1 MGVFG
6 ALGKLVMSLGREL
19 FGSAARGT
27 DGIVELAEKL
37 GVKMDALQDSSPE
50 ELASVMDTAV
60 RQRLIDPRDANNV
73 KIELAKDAQRD
84 MPVTQK
90 LKVYHGG
97 LDPVLKP
104 DATQDPEGLP
114 MGFSVTQ
121 DKDIAKMYADMK
133 YRYASSSKTQ
143 SPRDYEYG
151 YGNYPA
157 VTEYEVNLDKY
168 NPITEGEYYKFI
180 DDLEIKMGLDEGDA
194 TEGQIAQELKKLGYN
209 AIEYPDPDLGIRIID
224 PKILKAT
231 AEPLRMTDDGYQ
243 FYLYPDGRIGDT
255 IDPSEAT
262 MGYLDLNA
270 PGEMTNLQQYTRDFP
285 LEEEPDPNLIDSFL
299 NFMKEPITPSRFTAI
314 GDQSQ
319 TWDVTQDMLDMRD
332 GSNIVKLPPKD
343 TE

>member
-1 MGVFG
+1 MANYG
-6 ALGKLVMSLGREL
+6 ALGKFGMSLGRMVFERI
-19 FGSAARGT
+19 AVGT
-27 DGIVELAEKL
+27 KGLVELAEKA

-50 ELASVMDTAV
+50 ELMSVMDSAA
-60 RQRLIDPRDANNV
+60 RQRLIDPRHANNV
-73 KIELAKDAQRD
+73 IIELTKDAQRD
-84 MPVTQK
+84 MPVAQK

-121 DKDIAKMYADMK
+121 DKDIAKMYADM
-133 YRYASSSKTQ
+133 RS
-143 SPRDYEYG
+143 RGYEYG
-151 YGNYPA
+151 DYPA

-168 NPITEGEYYKFI
+168 NPITEGEYFKLI

-194 TEGQIAQELKKLGYN
+194 TQGQIAQELKKLGYN
-209 AIEYPDPDLGIRIID
+209 AIEYLDPDLGIRIID

-262 MGYLDLNA
+262 MGYLDPNVS
-270 PGEMTNLQQYTRDFP
+270 GEMTNLQQYTRDFP

-299 NFMKEPITPSRFTAI
+299 NFNMGVEEPNTPSRFTAI

-332 GSNIVKLPPKD
+332 GKNIVKLPPKD

>member
-1 MGVFG
+1 MSVFG

-60 RQRLIDPRDANNV
+60 RQGLIDPRDANNV
-73 KIELAKDAQRD
+73 KIELAKDAQSD

-97 LDPVLKP
+97 PDPVLKP
-104 DATQDPEGLP
+104 EATQDPEGLP

-133 YRYASSSKTQ
+133 SRG
-143 SPRDYEYG
+143 YEYG
-151 YGNYPA
+151 DYPA
-157 VTEYEVNLDKY
+157 VTEYEVDLDKY
-168 NPITEGEYYKFI
+168 NPITEGGYYKFI

-194 TEGQIAQELKKLGYN
+194 TQGQIAQELKKLGYN

-299 NFMKEPITPSRFTAI
+299 NFMEEPITPSRFTAI

>member
-1 MGVFG
+1 MASIG
-6 ALGKLVMSLGREL
+6 ALGKLAMSLGREL
-19 FGSAARGT
+19 FGSAARGAN
-27 DGIVELAEKL
+27 GIVELAEES

-50 ELASVMDTAV
+50 KLMSVMDSAV

-73 KIELAKDAQRD
+73 NIELTKDAQRD
-84 MPVTQK
+84 MPVAQK

-121 DKDIAKMYADMK
+121 DKDIAKMYADM
-133 YRYASSSKTQ
+133 RS
-143 SPRDYEYG
+143 RGYEYG
-151 YGNYPA
+151 DYPA

-168 NPITEGEYYKFI
+168 NPITEGEYFKLI

-194 TEGQIAQELKKLGYN
+194 TQGQIAQELKKLGYN

-231 AEPLRMTDDGYQ
+231 AEPLRMTDDG
-243 FYLYPDGRIGDT
+243 
-255 IDPSEAT
+255 
-262 MGYLDLNA
+262 
-270 PGEMTNLQQYTRDFP
+270 
-285 LEEEPDPNLIDSFL
+285 
-299 NFMKEPITPSRFTAI
+299 K
-314 GDQSQ
+314 
-319 TWDVTQDMLDMRD
+319 
-332 GSNIVKLPPKD
+332 NIVKLPPKD